1 MIPRPRHRTDRCY
14 LADDTPVD
22 VEYCIQPAEP
32 DVGIMQE
39 YLELESVLC
48 VGTDTY
54 LDLDLHEDF
63 ISDQIWENI
72 YGL

>member
-1 MIPRPRHRTDRCY
+1 MYLRTDRCY

-22 VEYCIQPAEP
+22 VEYYVQPAEP

-39 YLELESVLC
+39 YVEIESIEV
-48 VGTDTY
+48 VATGTY
-54 LDLDLHEDF
+54 LDLDLHHDF
-63 ISDQIWENI
+63 LIDQILENI

>member
-1 MIPRPRHRTDRCY
+1 MPGRTDRCY

-22 VEYCIQPAEP
+22 VEYYIQPAEP

-39 YLELESVLC
+39 YIELESIQC
-48 VGTDTY
+48 VGTEVY
-54 LDLDLHEDF
+54 LDLDTHNDF
-63 ISDQIWENI
+63 IVEQILENI